1 MAGELLALLVAVAF
15 FAGFI
20 SSIAGA
26 GGLLTLPLLLWA
38 GLPPLAALATNKV
51 QSAMGTLSSSWN
63 FFRRGHIDFA
73 AIAWLLPTV
82 LLGSTAG
89 TLAVQR
95 LDGGQLD
102 QLLPLLLIA
111 IALYFLFKPPLVE
124 SRTARLSPKV
134 FALIA
139 GLPMG
144 FYGGFFGP
152 ASGSI
157 LPFLLVSLAG
167 RNLVRATAETKI
179 LILTIN
185 GIFLHAAVLPKVKA
199 QIGRRLL
206 DGMTG
211 TQRNL
216 FFASGAIST
225 TSWYVPLLLGALPQ
239 LNFVV
244 PMTTILLGY
253 AILLALALAGT
264 QVLMQALRLLDRAPV
279 SRSMPMTRLD
289 PIMGA
294 A

>member
-1 MAGELLALLVAVAF
+1 MRAKSRISSSVEGELLALLVAVAF

-20 SSIAGA
+20 SSMAGA

-63 FFRRGHIDFA
+63 FFRRGHIHFA
-73 AIAWLLPTV
+73 AIAWLLPAV
-82 LLGSTAG
+82 LLGSVVG

-95 LDGGQLD
+95 LDGSQLA
-102 QLLPLLLIA
+102 QLLPLLLIG
-111 IALYFLFKPPLVE
+111 IALYFLVKPALSE
-124 SRTARLSPKV
+124 SRAARLSPKV
-134 FALIA
+134 FALAA

-185 GIFLHAAVLPKVKA
+185 GSSA
-199 QIGRRLL
+199 LL
-206 DGMTG
+206 FIVAGQVNWT
-211 TQRNL
+211 
-216 FFASGAIST
+216 
-225 TSWYVPLLLGALPQ
+225 
-239 LNFVV
+239 
-244 PMTTILLGY
+244 
-253 AILLALALAGT
+253 LALAMGSAQIIG
-264 QVLMQALRLLDRAPV
+264 ARLGSNMVIKR
-279 SRSMPMTRLD
+279 
-289 PIMGA
+289 GA
-294 A
+294 AWVQPLIVAVTLLVAIHLLVTA